1 MFKKNKNR
9 LVMSVLILAAVTTQV
24 EALHVSV
31 STAGSHGVN
40 LVDGFVSAGPSALVR
55 IDPNILTVA
64 ETQTLFEST
73 SGTTVNAF
81 HIRDNGNYLFSS
93 LTGVTFGGLIFDDD
107 KVIEY
112 DPNTGIATVF
122 YDFGE
127 RATSPNGHDID
138 IDAIAEYDGFL
149 YLSNLGDTFVID
161 GCDKVYSENDVIKI
175 NLSDD
180 TVSLAFDGF
189 LLKGDDP
196 FFNVSGFST
205 YGGTMAMSVSTGG
218 SDPTSLFGTTF
229 DRNDI
234 IAYDP
239 ESGATW
245 QVLDGNGLFSGSA
258 TGAIIDALHVEP
270 EFSANAKECLF
281 QYAGQNFTQ
290 LFRPALAETLF
301 FEDYTFRYYEDTN
314 TYLGFYQDK
323 RVHLLQPDIS
333 SDIKDVGSLWYFMHL
348 SGCENQ

>member
-1 MFKKNKNR
+1 MFNKMKNR
-9 LVMSVLILAAVTTQV
+9 LALCMLILISTTV
-24 EALHVSV
+24 KVDALHVSV
-31 STAGSHGVN
+31 SVASSHGIY
-40 LVDGFVSAGPSALVR
+40 LIDGFVSVGSSGIVR
-55 IDPNILTVA
+55 FDRENLTKA
-64 ETQTLFEST
+64 ETQMLFESI
-73 SGTTVNAF
+73 SGTSVNAF

-93 LTGVTFGGLIFDDD
+93 FTQVIFGGIAFDDD

-112 DPNTGIATVF
+112 NPSTGVSTVF

-138 IDAIAEYDGFL
+138 IDAIAEYNGFL

-161 GCDKVYSENDVIKI
+161 GGGRIYSENDVVKI
-175 NLSDD
+175 NLSDN
-180 TVSLAFDGF
+180 TVSLAFDGS
-189 LLKGDDP
+189 LLTGGDP
-196 FFNVSGFST
+196 FFNISGFSI

-218 SDPTSLFGTTF
+218 SCPTSLFGTTI

-234 IAYDP
+234 MAYDL
-239 ESGATW
+239 ESSATW
-245 QVLDGNGLFSGSA
+245 QVLDGNGIFSGSV

-290 LFRPALAETLF
+290 LFRPASAETLF
-301 FEDYTFRYYEDTN
+301 FEDYTFRYYKDTN
-314 TYLGFYQDK
+314 TYLGFYQEK

-333 SDIKDVGSLWYFMHL
+333 NDIQDVGSLWYFMHL